1 MKDTC
6 TTSKTMHCATHQ
18 DQTEFTCLN
27 YILEPCMHAKIAQQ
41 TYNATDL
48 KLSKL
53 LTYIYMYMYNT

>member
-1 MKDTC
+1 
-6 TTSKTMHCATHQ
+6 
-18 DQTEFTCLN
+18 
-27 YILEPCMHAKIAQQ
+27 MHAKIAQQ